1 MDNMGGF
8 LLIRIAFTTLGC
20 KVNQYETEGLMEL
33 FRQQGFFVVEPEE
46 DADVYVI
53 NSCTVTASGDKKTR
67 QLIRRMKKRN
77 PAAVV
82 ALTGCYPQAFPQ
94 EAAAIPEADVIT
106 GAKNR
111 QGLVAAVKQA
121 LATGQRVVAIEPH
134 ERGEAFESMSVS
146 GLRGRTRAYLKIEDG
161 CERYCS
167 YCIIPTARG
176 PIRSKPLEEIR
187 SEVETL
193 ARAGYLE
200 VVLVGINL
208 SSYGKDLG
216 LRLIDAVE
224 LCCQVPGIRRVRLG
238 SLEPELLT
246 GEDIARM
253 AALPQFCPQF
263 HLSLQ
268 SGCDRTLR
276 AMNRHYDSA
285 EYARIVA
292 DIRKAFPN
300 PAITTDVM
308 VGFAGETEEDF
319 VQSLAFV
326 QQIALA
332 KAHVFSYSRRE
343 GTVAARHPDQVP
355 EPVKEDRSRRMIAAT
370 DALHQQFLQS
380 QLGRTEEVLVET
392 TRTPL
397 GFEGFTKNYTPV
409 VVDCPESCCGSI
421 LTVTLT
427 AVLDGRCVG
436 TPVSAPP
443 ELPVLI

>member
-1 MDNMGGF
+1 M
-8 LLIRIAFTTLGC
+8 IRIAFTTLGC

-33 FRQQGFFVVEPEE
+33 FGQQGFFVVEPEE

-224 LCCQVPGIRRVRLG
+224 LCCQVPGIRRVRL
-238 SLEPELLT
+238 
-246 GEDIARM
+246 R
-253 AALPQFCPQF
+253 
-263 HLSLQ
+263 
-268 SGCDRTLR
+268 
-276 AMNRHYDSA
+276 
-285 EYARIVA
+285 
-292 DIRKAFPN
+292 
-300 PAITTDVM
+300 
-308 VGFAGETEEDF
+308 
-319 VQSLAFV
+319 
-326 QQIALA
+326 
-332 KAHVFSYSRRE
+332 
-343 GTVAARHPDQVP
+343 
-355 EPVKEDRSRRMIAAT
+355 
-370 DALHQQFLQS
+370 
-380 QLGRTEEVLVET
+380 
-392 TRTPL
+392 
-397 GFEGFTKNYTPV
+397 
-409 VVDCPESCCGSI
+409 
-421 LTVTLT
+421 
-427 AVLDGRCVG
+427 
-436 TPVSAPP
+436 
-443 ELPVLI
+443 